1 MIPSYWSTFLRR
13 FAAFVALVAV
23 ATLPAT
29 AQPKPFIINVVLSM
43 TGLAANLGHDQASAF
58 AALEQYVNASGGI
71 RGTPVHFQIADDQS
85 QPAVAVQLLQQ
96 ILQQHP
102 AVVLGSSLAGPT
114 QAMAAL
120 VEAQGPI
127 LYALTP
133 NLYPKARGWVFSTS
147 ATTRDL
153 TAVAFA
159 YYRARGVTKFATL
172 VNNDASGQNNMEAVN
187 LALTYPENK
196 SLQIVDQEV
205 IALSDVSG
213 AAQAAKIKASGA
225 QVVFALSSGTAF
237 GTALHGL
244 SDVGLDLPVFTSA
257 ANFSPQFLDS
267 LKGVLPKD
275 LLASGASFFNR
286 DRAASDP
293 LKKPI
298 DDFYAALA
306 GQGVRVPVATHAF
319 AWDPGL
325 LVVTA
330 FRQLGTGAS
339 AQQVHDWIENQKHYP
354 GVQGFFDFSAGDQ
367 HGLGLSG
374 LLMLRSD
381 PASPGRSIVVSKGG
395 GAPL

>member
-1 MIPSYWSTFLRR
+1 MIPSFLRR
-13 FAAFVALVAV
+13 FTAFVALIAI

-29 AQPKPFIINVVLSM
+29 AQPKPFVINVVLSL
-43 TGLAANLGHDQASAF
+43 TGLAANLGHDEATAL
-58 AALEQYVNASGGI
+58 AALEQYVNDSGGI

-85 QPAVAVQLLQQ
+85 QPAVAVQLLGQ

-102 AVVLGSSLAGPT
+102 AVVLGSALTGPT

-120 VEAQGPI
+120 VEAQGPVM
-127 LYALTP
+127 YALTP
-133 NLYPKARGWVFSTS
+133 NLYPKSRGWVFSTS

-153 TAVAFA
+153 VAVGFA
-159 YYRARGVTKFATL
+159 YYRLRGVTKFAVE
-172 VNNDASGQNNMEAVN
+172 VNNDASGQNNLEAIK

-196 SLQIVDQEV
+196 NLQIVDQEV
-205 IALSDVSG
+205 LALADVSG
-213 AAQAAKIKASGA
+213 AAEAAKIKASGA
-225 QVVFALSSGTAF
+225 QVVFEFSSGTAF
-237 GTALHGL
+237 GTAIHGL

-257 ANFSPQFLDS
+257 ANFSPQLLDGY
-267 LKGVLPKD
+267 KAFLPKE

-286 DRAASDP
+286 ERAASDP

-319 AWDPGL
+319 AWDPAL

-330 FRQLGTGAS
+330 YRQLGTGATP
-339 AQQVHDWIENQKHYP
+339 QQMHDWIESQKHYP

-367 HGLGLSG
+367 HGLGLGG